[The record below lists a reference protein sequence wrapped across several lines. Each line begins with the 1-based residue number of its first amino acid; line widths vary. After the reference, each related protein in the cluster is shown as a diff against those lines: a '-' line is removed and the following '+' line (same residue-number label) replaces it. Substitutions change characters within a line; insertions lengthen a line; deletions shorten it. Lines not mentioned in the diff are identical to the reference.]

1 MLKILESGT
10 RLEKPDNAACAP
22 EMYAIS
28 FQIMHA
34 RTNISYMILVI
45 LTDILQ

>member
-22 EMYAIS
+22 EMYFIL
-28 FQIMHA
+28 FQISTA
-34 RTNISYMILVI
+34 IRSILF
-45 LTDILQ
+45 LADILQW